1 MSNHIVG
8 EPSAKTANLRRVLLA
23 AAVGGLTLGAFALG
37 RSTAGTESSSSVSS
51 ALGAPDVQPTASSP
65 DSKDDNG
72 DGGTWTVHEA
82 TDPMTDGKVTRALA
96 MFPAEQFDVQVA
108 VSCASDGTITYVAST
123 FTKDGTPA
131 EMRARV
137 VPFGRQEQ
145 VGVWKPYQ
153 IRVGERPA
161 LELASRDAPYSN
173 QLSFK
178 TYPVQPLAGDGS
190 ITDLA
195 ENAARASNIV
205 LRLLLKTGEA
215 TVTWSQ
221 DVPAFQRMIGPCLT
235 LRTDKRTV
243 QTREA
248 QEAAAE
254 PAPLPMD
261 K

>member
-8 EPSAKTANLRRVLLA
+8 ESNAKSAKLRRVLMA
-23 AAVGGLTLGAFALG
+23 AVVGGLTVGAFALG
-37 RSTAGTESSSSVSS
+37 RSTGGPQPSSSVSS
-51 ALGAPDVQPTASSP
+51 TLGAPDVQATAPSP
-65 DSKDDNG
+65 DPADDNG
-72 DGGTWTVHEA
+72 DSGAWTVDEV
-82 TDPMTDGKVTRALA
+82 TDPMTDGKVTRAFA
-96 MFPAEQFDVQVA
+96 TFPAEQFDVQVA

-123 FTKDGTPA
+123 FAKDGTPA
-131 EMRARV
+131 DMRARV

-178 TYPVQPLAGDGS
+178 TYPVQRLAGDGS

-195 ENAARASNIV
+195 ENAARSPSIV

-221 DVPAFQRMIGPCLT
+221 EDSAFQRMISPCLT
-235 LRTDKRTV
+235 LRTDKRADLSR
-243 QTREA
+243 QA
-248 QEAAAE
+248 QEAAA
-254 PAPLPMD
+254 APDTLPVD
-261 K
+261 D

>member
-8 EPSAKTANLRRVLLA
+8 ESNAKSAKLRRVLMA
-23 AAVGGLTLGAFALG
+23 AVVGGLTVGAFALG
-37 RSTAGTESSSSVSS
+37 RSTGGTEPSSSVPST
-51 ALGAPDVQPTASSP
+51 LGTPDVQPTAPSP
-65 DSKDDNG
+65 DSADDSSDSG
-72 DGGTWTVHEA
+72 AWTVDEA
-82 TDPMTDGKVTRALA
+82 TDPMTDGKVTRAFA
-96 MFPAEQFDVQVA
+96 TFPAEQFDVQVA

-123 FTKDGTPA
+123 FAKDGTPA
-131 EMRARV
+131 DMRARV

-195 ENAARASNIV
+195 ENAARAPSIV
-205 LRLLLKTGEA
+205 LRLLLKAGEA

-221 DVPAFQRMIGPCLT
+221 EGPAFQRMVGPCLT
-235 LRTDKRTV
+235 LRTEKRTA

-248 QEAAAE
+248 REAAAE